1 MDIYKEAVIQKL
13 RFNLASGVKT
23 VEQVATLT
31 KNQIA
36 EELRELQSNM
46 PKSDDL
52 DFLDEKNKVDPMQ
65 ELRFKIL
72 KDLYLTKKDEEIKK
86 LEEKDKKKQKEEFAR
101 YVMQRKTEENLENL
115 NKIPVEELEKRLAE
129 M

>member
-1 MDIYKEAVIQKL
+1 MDIYKEAVINKL

-23 VEQVATLT
+23 VEQVGTLT

-72 KDLYLTKKDEEIKK
+72 KDLYLTKKDEELKR
-86 LEEKDKKKQKEEFAR
+86 LEEKQRKKQKEELAR
-101 YVMQRKTEENLENL
+101 YILQRENEENLENL
-115 NKIPVEELEKRLAE
+115 GKTPIEELKKQLAA